1 MTTSS
6 ITVEKR
12 NSFLLVVYYCTSRLD
27 KDGLT
32 LRGILIY
39 VYLLEMSR
47 RSAVAVAPGPGRYHG
62 FSAMKLPLG
71 SPEAFQLD
79 IKF

>member
-1 MTTSS
+1 MMQ
-6 ITVEKR
+6 VMAADDC
-12 NSFLLVVYYCTSRLD
+12 LLV
-27 KDGLT
+27 
-32 LRGILIY
+32 
-39 VYLLEMSR
+39 EMSR